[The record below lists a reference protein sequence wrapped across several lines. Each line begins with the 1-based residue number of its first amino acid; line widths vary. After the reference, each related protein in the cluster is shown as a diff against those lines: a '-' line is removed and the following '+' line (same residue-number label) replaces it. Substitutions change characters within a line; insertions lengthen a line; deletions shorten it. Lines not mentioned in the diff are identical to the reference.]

1 MEVRTWH
8 IYIYALKYIYIY
20 LKTSKYEY
28 TDDTCAVKKFVALC
42 SVIET
47 SNYNFKSTNSK

>member
-28 TDDTCAVKKFVALC
+28 TDDTCAVRNFVALYN
-42 SVIET
+42 VIET
-47 SNYNFKSTNSK
+47 SNYNFNSK

>member
-28 TDDTCAVKKFVALC
+28 TDDTCAVRNFVAIYN
-42 SVIET
+42 VIET
-47 SNYNFKSTNSK
+47 SNYNFKSINSK

>member
-1 MEVRTWH
+1 MEFRTWH
-8 IYIYALKYIYIY
+8 IYIYALKYIYI
-20 LKTSKYEY
+20 KASKYEY